1 MAVPTI
7 TSVSPSS
14 GPEAGGTPI
23 HIIGTNFTGVTA
35 VTIGGTAASMY
46 SVTNATNILAV
57 TPAGTG
63 TGDVVVTTAG
73 GTATETDGFTYTP
86 TYTTTTKVKSRFED
100 IDTDLTD
107 TQINEFI
114 NCAEGIIDSVM
125 KKTGRGAGADYTF
138 SATKHGLIEDT
149 ASALAAFSCL
159 TYQPTGESEA
169 ITSARASLMG
179 DFLWAIAR
187 RNLMLLG
194 DDRIIK
200 HLIGL

>member
-1 MAVPTI
+1 MAIPTI

-23 HIIGTNFTGVTA
+23 HIIGTDLTGASA
-35 VTIGGTAASMY
+35 VTVGGTAASMY
-46 SVTNATNILAV
+46 SVVDATNILAV

-73 GTATETDGFTYTP
+73 GTATETDSFSYSP

-100 IDTDLTD
+100 IDTDITD

-114 NCAEGIIDSVM
+114 NSAEGIIDAIM
-125 KKTGRGAGADYTF
+125 KKTGRGANADYTF
-138 SATKHGLIEDT
+138 SSAKHGLIEDT

-159 TYQPTGESEA
+159 SYQPTGDSEG
-169 ITSARASLMG
+169 ISSARASLMG
-179 DFLWAIAR
+179 DFFWAIAR
-187 RNLMLLG
+187 RNLMLLS

-200 HLIGL
+200 YLIGL